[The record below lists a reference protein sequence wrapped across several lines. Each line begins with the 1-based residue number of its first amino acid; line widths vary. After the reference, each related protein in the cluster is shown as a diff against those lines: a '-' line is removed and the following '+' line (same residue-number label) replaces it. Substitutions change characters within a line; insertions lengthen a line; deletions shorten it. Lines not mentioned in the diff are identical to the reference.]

1 MTAQSVHS
9 SGDADGTDLSL
20 PGLDGLQLAATAY
33 GSRNASPVVLMGGM
47 GQTRH
52 AWSRAARQ
60 IAASGR
66 RAITLDY
73 RGHGDSDWS
82 DRGDYTLPTLGREIV
97 MAVSSLGR
105 PVVLVGASL
114 GGKIA
119 LQAAGTG
126 GPDLAC
132 ALVMVD
138 TAPRTEPA
146 GVAAVTQIL
155 KPPKD
160 GFESPDAAAA
170 ELARI
175 RGVPVAPNAGARLI
189 RNMRRDASGRW
200 RWHWDP
206 AYSSQDQGNGFPA
219 CVPLLE
225 ASAAQVRVPALL
237 TRGELSPVV
246 GDAGVEALR
255 ALIPRLE
262 VEVIPGAS
270 HMIVGDQNDLFA
282 DALLRFLARTPGL

>member
-1 MTAQSVHS
+1 MATVSNDPAGV
-9 SGDADGTDLSL
+9 DLCFE
-20 PGLDGLQLAATAY
+20 GLNGLRLAATAY
-33 GSRNASPVVLMGGM
+33 GQADGVPVVMLGGM

-52 AWSRAARQ
+52 AWARAARQ
-60 IAASGR
+60 VAAEGR

-82 DRGDYTLPTLGREIV
+82 VDGEYNVGILGREV
-97 MAVSSLGR
+97 VEVVRSLGR
-105 PVVLVGASL
+105 PAILVGASL

-119 LQAAGTG
+119 LQAAGTS
-126 GPDLAC
+126 GPDVAL

-138 TAPRTEPA
+138 TVPRTEPD
-146 GVAAVTQIL
+146 GVAVVTQVL
-155 KPPKD
+155 RPPKD
-160 GFESPDAAAA
+160 GFDSPDAAAA

-175 RGVPVAPNAGARLI
+175 RGVPVEPGAGARLV
-189 RNMRRDASGRW
+189 RNMRRDAAGRW

-206 AYSSQDQGNGFPA
+206 AYSDVDQGNGFPA
-219 CVPLLE
+219 CVPVLE
-225 ASAAQVRVPALL
+225 ASAARVTVPALL

-255 ALIPRLE
+255 ALMPQLE
-262 VEVIPGAS
+262 VETIPGAS

-282 DALLRFLARTPGL
+282 DALHRFLARTPGL

>member
-1 MTAQSVHS
+1 MTAQTVQSVEDP
-9 SGDADGTDLSL
+9 DATDLRL
-20 PGLDGLQLAATAY
+20 PGLDGLQLSATAY
-33 GSRNASPVVLMGGM
+33 GACDALPVVLMGGM

-52 AWSRAARQ
+52 AWTRAAIQ
-60 IAASGR
+60 VAASGW

-82 DRGDYTLPTLGREIV
+82 DQGDYTLPTLGREILT
-97 MAVSSLGR
+97 AVSSLGR

-126 GPDLAC
+126 GPDLVC

-138 TAPRTEPA
+138 TVPRTEPA
-146 GVAAVTQIL
+146 GVAIVTQVL

-175 RGVPVAPNAGARLI
+175 RGVPVEPGAGARLM
-189 RNMRRDASGRW
+189 RNMRRDAGGRW

-206 AYSSQDQGNGFPA
+206 AYASKDQGNGFPA

-225 ASAAQVRVPALL
+225 STAAKLRVPALL
-237 TRGELSPVV
+237 SRGELSPVV
-246 GDAGVEALR
+246 GDAGVNALR
-255 ALIPRLE
+255 ALIPQLE

-282 DALLRFLARTPGL
+282 DALVRFLTRMSDM